1 MSEENLDL
9 ARRAYEAWNR
19 DDFDWI
25 LDRITEDFELHTLQA
40 LFPDLDE
47 LYVGKAGWRKFVNVW
62 RSAWETIAVH
72 VERMEDL
79 GDDVLALITFEGVG
93 RGSGAVASLTV
104 AHWIA
109 IREGRLA
116 DVRILMPEEALEA
129 AGLSE

>member
-25 LDRITEDFELHTLQA
+25 LDRITADFELHTLQA

-93 RGSGAVASLTV
+93 LGSCAVASLTV
-104 AHWIA
+104 ANWIA
-109 IREGRLA
+109 I
-116 DVRILMPEEALEA
+116 
-129 AGLSE
+129 